1 MLFGAVFNWRQ
12 QDHVER
18 RVMDNKGVN
27 CYVPMDIESL
37 LGLMTGKIPV
47 IFDSFLHIRH
57 NLENLSSSL
66 KMRKNV
72 DESLKSSKF
81 TRLTLVA
88 KLFSRIAI
96 RVAFVGNTLI
106 AIEEYWV

>member
-1 MLFGAVFNWRQ
+1 
-12 QDHVER
+12 
-18 RVMDNKGVN
+18 MDNKGVN

-47 IFDSFLHIRH
+47 IFDSFLHVRH

-81 TRLTLVA
+81 TSLTLVA

-106 AIEEYWV
+106 AIEEYWF